1 MLRKLSPHTP
11 QRCSASS
18 KPCWVFRWATSSG
31 TRPKQAPQSTH
42 RSTGS
47 GLGFLF
53 RSRLLGE
60 ESSGLEPAALA
71 SVTEGSTGA
80 ASSRATATAVAA
92 ASASGSASGSGV
104 TFSPTLSVGTEMS
117 VGFSVAA
124 TLCAVVVCELASE
137 SGVSLLPDCRHTPAL
152 RCSCQRSRLLN
163 SSSQSPH

>member
-60 ESSGLEPAALA
+60 ESSGLGAAALT
-71 SVTEGSTGA
+71 SVTEGSSGA

-92 ASASGSASGSGV
+92 ASASGSGV
-104 TFSPTLSVGTEMS
+104 TFSSTLSLGTETS
-117 VGFSVAA
+117 GGFSA
-124 TLCAVVVCELASE
+124 TVRLSAVEVCGLASE
-137 SGVSLLPDCRHTPAL
+137 SGSSLLADCRHTPAL